1 MDLDRLWRWL
11 YDTDLALQI
20 REDGSLFPWI
30 EAFHVLALCLV
41 IGSIAV
47 LDLRLIGLAS
57 QRQPV
62 VEVARDVVKVTWAAF
77 LVAAVTGALL
87 FLSNAPAYAHNGPFR
102 WKVLLLSLLGLNAGA
117 FHLLFGT
124 KLATWSSGERLPWGA
139 RLSGLTSIVLW
150 IGVTALGRWIGF
162 TLTAL

>member
-1 MDLDRLWRWL
+1 MDLDRLWRAL

-20 REDGSLFPWI
+20 RENGSLFPWI

-41 IGSIAV
+41 VGSIAV
-47 LDLRLIGLAS
+47 LDLRLLGLAS
-57 QRQPV
+57 RKRPV
-62 VEVARDVVKVTWAAF
+62 ADVVHDVVRITWSAF
-77 LVAAVTGALL
+77 LVAVVTGSLL

-102 WKVLLLSLLGLNAGA
+102 WKVVLLLLLGINAGV
-117 FHLLFGT
+117 FQLLFGK
-124 KLATWSSGERLPWGA
+124 KLPEWAPAQRLPWGA
-139 RLSGLTSIVLW
+139 RASGLTSIVLW